1 MKRYVSLSRQNTLFN
16 PKFKSSSKTN
26 EFQFNKKMMTG
37 TMRFGKSVFGKKI
50 SKKNIHEIEES
61 EMSTQ
66 LVFTEVQQ
74 DIKRILGLL
83 YNMQTDVNKLKV
95 DMNHLKSERGIPSDS
110 DSESPSDFGEEDAKL
125 NTMKT
130 LSQTKQS

>member
-1 MKRYVSLSRQNTLFN
+1 
-16 PKFKSSSKTN
+16 
-26 EFQFNKKMMTG
+26 MMTG
-37 TMRFGKSVFGKKI
+37 TMRFGKSVFGKNF

-66 LVFTEVQQ
+66 LVVTEVQQ

-83 YNMQTDVNKLKV
+83 YNMQTDINKLKF
-95 DMNHLKSERGIPSDS
+95 DMNHLKSERGIPSES
-110 DSESPSDFGEEDAKL
+110 DSALPSDFDEEDSNL

-130 LSQTKQS
+130 

>member
-1 MKRYVSLSRQNTLFN
+1 
-16 PKFKSSSKTN
+16 
-26 EFQFNKKMMTG
+26 
-37 TMRFGKSVFGKKI
+37 MRFGKSVFGKNF

-66 LVFTEVQQ
+66 LVVTEVQQ

-83 YNMQTDVNKLKV
+83 YNMQTDINKLKF
-95 DMNHLKSERGIPSDS
+95 DMNHLKSERGIPSES
-110 DSESPSDFGEEDAKL
+110 DSALPSDFDEEDSNL

-130 LSQTKQS
+130 

>member
-1 MKRYVSLSRQNTLFN
+1 
-16 PKFKSSSKTN
+16 
-26 EFQFNKKMMTG
+26 MMTG

-66 LVFTEVQQ
+66 LLVTEVQQ

-83 YNMQTDVNKLKV
+83 YNMQTDVNKLNF
-95 DMNHLKSERGIPSDS
+95 DMNHLKTERGISSGSDS
-110 DSESPSDFGEEDAKL
+110 ASPSDFDEEDAKL

-130 LSQTKQS
+130 

>member
-1 MKRYVSLSRQNTLFN
+1 
-16 PKFKSSSKTN
+16 
-26 EFQFNKKMMTG
+26 MMTG
-37 TMRFGKSVFGKKI
+37 TMRFEKSAFGKKI

-95 DMNHLKSERGIPSDS
+95 DMNQFKSERGIPSDS
-110 DSESPSDFGEEDAKL
+110 DSASPSDFGEEDDKL

-130 LSQTKQS
+130 